1 MNFLLDGLHEDLNRV
16 RQKPYVATRDYAGE
30 PDGQFAG
37 ECWKRHLARNDSV
50 VIDHCQGQYKSH
62 LTCPK
67 CAHESITFDPYMS
80 LTLPLPVTCMVKV
93 AFVFHSWPLG
103 KSPPLSVAANLP
115 STATAKHLKAWIVEN
130 LCCPPPPSPPPLPPS
145 SPLALA
151 SKKKEEEM
159 PESMLVEEEEE
170 EEEEMPKQQKFKQAR
185 GESTEEG
192 GVDSSSR
199 SAENAMAV
207 VEEKGEEEEAFRKPS
222 PFTINLVEIFD
233 RRQIKEFKDN
243 DPISELARTTIT
255 LQAFQLEHTPSPL
268 PSPRITTTSSSSSSS
283 SSWQPGGGKRDSSRS
298 PPRFGVRSKTPP
310 PSFPPSA
317 SSALKIEKKEQ
328 GREDGKEEEV
338 FVMATCLFGKARPS
352 TFSFATAFKTYERFG
367 PSVCFT
373 LSSTRATNRGVH
385 ARVWAATQRFLK
397 EEGGREGGREE
408 EEEGEEGMKV
418 PYRVYVAKLGGEG
431 AGEEVP
437 DDGGMFDVQ
446 VLREKK
452 VLLVAFENAVYGERV
467 AKEEV
472 ERKELHS
479 SVRWVGGTQ
488 GGKAGVGGKNVIEL
502 KQCLE
507 KFSEREQ
514 LEATDP
520 WFCPKC
526 KEHVSAFKK
535 MDVWSLP
542 DVLILHLKRFSYVQ
556 GLYSGPTREKIEDL
570 VHFPVEGLDMRDVM
584 RGPVDEA
591 APPVYDLYAVS
602 EHSGGLGGGH
612 YTAVAKNFRDGKWY
626 SFNDSYVKPV
636 EEGREEAALITPRAY
651 VLFYKRRQGSL
662 KWAGARLPAA
672 VEEEEEGEKMG
683 VVGRE

>member
-80 LTLPLPVTCMVKV
+80 LTLPLPVQCMVKV
-93 AFVFHSWPLG
+93 AFVFHYWPLG

-130 LCCPPPPSPPPLPPS
+130 LCCPPPPSPPSLPPS
-145 SPLALA
+145 SPLA
-151 SKKKEEEM
+151 STVKKEEM
-159 PESMLVEEEEE
+159 TPESMVVEEEEE
-170 EEEEMPKQQKFKQAR
+170 EVEMPKQQKLKQAR
-185 GESTEEG
+185 GENTQEG
-192 GVDSSSR
+192 VMDSSSSSSS
-199 SAENAMAV
+199 SAGNAMAV

-233 RRQIKEFKDN
+233 RRQIKDFKDT
-243 DPISELARTTIT
+243 DPISELARTTVT
-255 LQAFQLEHTPSPL
+255 LQAFQLEHIPSPL
-268 PSPRITTTSSSSSSS
+268 PPPRITTTSSSSSSS
-283 SSWQPGGGKRDSSRS
+283 SSWMSGSGRRDSSPS

-310 PSFPPSA
+310 PSLPPS
-317 SSALKIEKKEQ
+317 SAVKIEKKEE
-328 GREDGKEEEV
+328 GGEDGKEDEV
-338 FVMATCLFGKARPS
+338 FVMATCLFGKARSS
-352 TFSFATAFKTYERFG
+352 TFSTFAPAFKSYERFG
-367 PSVCFT
+367 PSLRFT
-373 LSSTRATNRGVH
+373 LSSSRATNREVH
-385 ARVWAATQRFLK
+385 ARVWAATQRFLRT
-397 EEGGREGGREE
+397 EEGGEEGG
-408 EEEGEEGMKV
+408 EEGEEGGKV

-431 AGEEVP
+431 VGEEVV

-452 VLLVAFENAVYGERV
+452 VLLVAFENAVFAERV
-467 AKEEV
+467 VKEEV

-488 GGKAGVGGKNVIEL
+488 GGKAGGKKVIEL

-514 LEATDP
+514 LEETDP

-626 SFNDSYVKPV
+626 FFNDSSVRPV
-636 EEGREEAALITPRAY
+636 EEGNEEAALITPRAY
-651 VLFYKRRQGSL
+651 VLFYKRRHGSL
-662 KWAGARLPAA
+662 KWAGARLPAR
-672 VEEEEEGEKMG
+672 EEEEEEEEEKEGEKMG